1 MCGPEKG
8 PAFNR
13 REQDMKL
20 EKGGVCAPIGFMAAH
35 TAGHIKYENRDD
47 CAMIY
52 SQTPCVTAATFTTN
66 VVKAAPVLFDR
77 DIVNSGKRVSTV
89 VVNTG
94 IANAATGKLGLNICS
109 EEASA
114 VKAALKLPE
123 DEEVLVASTGVIGA
137 QVPLDRIC
145 DAIRVMSKKLV
156 RSGEEGSAAS
166 EAIRTTD
173 THGKQ
178 VAVSFEIGGKTVTI
192 GAMAKGSGM
201 IHPNM
206 CTMLSFVMT
215 DCAITKELLQDAL
228 SETVADTYNMISV
241 DGDMST
247 NDSCFLLANGMAKN
261 PLISEKDDSY
271 KAFAEALRIV
281 NRHLAES
288 MAEDGEGATKL
299 LECRVINADTK
310 EHAKILAKSV
320 IESDLTKAAV
330 YGNDANWGRIF
341 CALGYAGVP
350 FDPDATDI
358 YVGRGL
364 AIEEETGLYI
374 SHKDLPHALDL
385 RLVEGGMATGYD
397 EEEATAI
404 LSSKHVVVTCDM
416 KAGSASAAA
425 YGCDLTDG
433 YIRINADYR
442 S

>member
-1 MCGPEKG
+1 
-8 PAFNR
+8 
-13 REQDMKL
+13 MKR
-20 EKGGVCAPIGFMAAH
+20 EKGGVCAPTGFMAAH

-52 SQTPCVTAATFTTN
+52 SQTPCVTAATFTSN

-77 DIVNSGKRVSTV
+77 DIVRSEKKVSAV

-109 EEASA
+109 EEAA
-114 VKAALKLPE
+114 ATKQALKLPA

-137 QVPLDRIC
+137 QVPLDKIC
-145 DAIRVMSKKLV
+145 DAIRVMSEKLV
-156 RSGEEGSAAS
+156 RTEEEGMAAS
-166 EAIRTTD
+166 EAIKTTD

-178 VAVSFEIGGKTVTI
+178 VAVSFEIGGKEVTI

-215 DCAITKELLQDAL
+215 DCAITKELLQSAL

-271 KAFAEALRIV
+271 ETFVEALGIV
-281 NRHLAES
+281 NRYLAES

-299 LECRVINADTK
+299 LECRVVHTDTT
-310 EHAKILAKSV
+310 EHAKTLAKSV
-320 IESDLTKAAV
+320 IESNLTKAAV
-330 YGNDANWGRIF
+330 FGNDANWGRIF
-341 CALGYAGVP
+341 CALGYSGVS
-350 FDPDATDI
+350 FDPERTDI

-364 AIEEETGLYI
+364 SIEEEMGLYI
-374 SHKDLPHALDL
+374 SHEELPAALDL
-385 RLVEGGMATGYD
+385 RLVENGMATGYD

-416 KAGSASAAA
+416 KAGSASTAA
-425 YGCDLTDG
+425 YGCDLTHE
-433 YIRINADYR
+433 YVNINADYR

>member
-1 MCGPEKG
+1 
-8 PAFNR
+8 
-13 REQDMKL
+13 MKR
-20 EKGGVCAPIGFMAAH
+20 EKGGVCAPTGFMAAH

-52 SQTPCVTAATFTTN
+52 SQTPCVTAGTFTSN

-77 DIVNSGKRVSTV
+77 DIVRSEKKVSAV

-109 EEASA
+109 EEAA
-114 VKAALKLPE
+114 ATKQALKLPT

-137 QVPLDRIC
+137 QVPLDKIC
-145 DAIRVMSKKLV
+145 DAIRVMSEKLV
-156 RSGEEGSAAS
+156 RTEEEGTAAS
-166 EAIRTTD
+166 EAIKTTD

-178 VAVSFEIGGKTVTI
+178 VAVSFEIGGKEVTI

-215 DCAITKELLQDAL
+215 DCAITKELLQSAL

-271 KAFAEALRIV
+271 ETFVEALGIV
-281 NRHLAES
+281 NRYLAES

-299 LECRVINADTK
+299 LECRVVHADTT
-310 EHAKILAKSV
+310 EHAKTLAKSV
-320 IESDLTKAAV
+320 IESNLTKAAV
-330 YGNDANWGRIF
+330 FGNDANWGRIF
-341 CALGYAGVP
+341 CALGYSGVS
-350 FDPDATDI
+350 FDPERTDI

-364 AIEEETGLYI
+364 SIEEETGLYI
-374 SHKDLPHALDL
+374 SHEELPAALDL
-385 RLVEGGMATGYD
+385 RLVENGMATGYD

-425 YGCDLTDG
+425 YGCDLTHE
-433 YIRINADYR
+433 YVNINADYR